1 MANHNKTGKQGE
13 LLAVNYLTDQGFS
26 ILHTNWRYSRYEIDI
41 IAERNKILHFIEV
54 KTRRS
59 DRYGLPEESVTA
71 KKFENLSK
79 AAEAFLEEN
88 PGWNRIQY
96 DTLAIM
102 LKPGGAEY
110 FLIEDVAL

>member
-1 MANHNKTGKQGE
+1 MARHNHTGKEGE
-13 LLAVNYLTDQGFS
+13 ALAAKYLVANGFC

-41 IAERNKILHFIEV
+41 IAEKDNILHFIEV

-59 DRYGLPEESVTA
+59 DKYGMPEEGVTA
-71 KKFENLSK
+71 KKFASVSK
-79 AAEAFLEEN
+79 AAEQFMEEN

-102 LKPGGAEY
+102 LKGPDTDY
-110 FLIEDVAL
+110 FLIEDVSL